1 LSAFFLFKTFNSL
14 AKMKAKLKQLIN
26 LRLFEF
32 FIILV
37 IITNSTLI
45 GVETYF
51 TTPLI
56 HMIQLSCLAIFAIE
70 IVIRMLASDGIRQFF
85 SDGWNV
91 FDFSIVIVS
100 FIPESWFADASMITA
115 IRVLRVFRVIR
126 LFRTSGEI
134 KLIVSVLVRSF
145 SALSYNAVFFF
156 IFMYLF
162 SIIGVVLFK
171 LPDPASATP
180 EVLQKLE
187 AFYEIAPNAPVIA
200 PDPYGSL
207 HETMFTLFRVL
218 TGEDWTDIRY
228 NLIIAGDM
236 GLIGSSGTI
245 VTAYH
250 IIWFVLSAFLL
261 LNLLVG
267 AILNNY
273 QVIMQEARD
282 KKESK
287 EQNPA

>member
-1 LSAFFLFKTFNSL
+1 MKT
-14 AKMKAKLKQLIN
+14 KLKHLIN
-26 LRLFEF
+26 LRIFEF

-37 IITNSTLI
+37 IVANSTLI

-56 HMIQLSCLAIFAIE
+56 HSIQLACLAIFTIE
-70 IVIRMLASDGIRQFF
+70 IIMRMIASDGLKQFF
-85 SDGWNV
+85 NDGWNV
-91 FDFSIVIVS
+91 FDFCIVLVS

-171 LPDPASATP
+171 LPDASTASP
-180 EVLQKLE
+180 EVLTQLE
-187 AFYEIAPNAPVIA
+187 IYYESAPNAPTNS

-228 NLIIAGDM
+228 NLIVASDM
-236 GLIGSSGTI
+236 KLIGSSATI

-273 QVIMQEARD
+273 QVIMQEAKD

-287 EQNPA
+287 QQDAS